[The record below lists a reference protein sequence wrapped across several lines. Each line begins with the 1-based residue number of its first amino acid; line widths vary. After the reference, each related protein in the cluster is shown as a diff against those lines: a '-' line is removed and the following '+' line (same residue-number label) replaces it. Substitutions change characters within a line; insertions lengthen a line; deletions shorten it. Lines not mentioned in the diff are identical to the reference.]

1 MATRGRASWPDTRS
15 APQAEKVNFDIIILE
30 QSPNYRF
37 NRGLLLNA
45 GVLLTHSLDH
55 DYYVFNDVDTV
66 PAKGSGIHYTYPE
79 GARPLHITPPGMH
92 PKYAHAEVRRSFS
105 LLHHDPATL
114 AEHACMVIADLAC
127 MHDVQDILFSTHQ
140 RLRAAILWRDRRV
153 LAGADPGCQ
162 RPRHRVL
169 GLGEGR
175 CAALR
180 HAPYWLTQ
188 AIERSP
194 LAWRAQTTTCG
205 SAS

>member
-1 MATRGRASWPDTRS
+1 MHAYLMVRPHIGTTRRLAQHSAACRAIRGKAGRPDTCS

-92 PKYAHAEVRRSFS
+92 PKYAHAEVRRPFIH
-105 LLHHDPATL
+105 L
-114 AEHACMVIADLAC
+114 
-127 MHDVQDILFSTHQ
+127 
-140 RLRAAILWRDRRV
+140 
-153 LAGADPGCQ
+153 
-162 RPRHRVL
+162 
-169 GLGEGR
+169 
-175 CAALR
+175 
-180 HAPYWLTQ
+180 
-188 AIERSP
+188 
-194 LAWRAQTTTCG
+194 
-205 SAS
+205 